1 MYVFNKKKVLFGT
14 GSYDNVLSGN
24 TVSVTGDK
32 GKAWGYTGN
41 AYPKLAPKLVTYI
54 PYSEGLDEVNKLKN
68 DPSKEK
74 EYLEKRRIL
83 EDEYIKSYYE
93 IRLKGLKEKLLLE
106 KKDNINLYKQLRNLT
121 NNINET
127 NNKIQKNKI
136 EGEYNLHKAENNIN
150 SDNSNLNLRNQSYN
164 NKIEEELKKQKE
176 LKKKISLVD
185 NEILQYQ
192 MMISQIENINEINN
206 QEIQQQNEDMIKFLQ
221 NI

>member
-1 MYVFNKKKVLFGT
+1 MKNK
-14 GSYDNVLSGN
+14 
-24 TVSVTGDK
+24 
-32 GKAWGYTGN
+32 
-41 AYPKLAPKLVTYI
+41 
-54 PYSEGLDEVNKLKN
+54 
-68 DPSKEK
+68 KEK
-74 EYLEKRRIL
+74 ELNRKELDYMISELTEKNK
-83 EDEYIKSYYE
+83 DYE

-106 KKDNINLYKQLRNLT
+106 KKENTNLYKQLRNLT

-127 NNKIQKNKI
+127 NNEIQKNKI
-136 EGEYNLHKAENNIN
+136 NGEYYLHKAENNIN

-192 MMISQIENINEINN
+192 MMINQIENINEINN

>member
-1 MYVFNKKKVLFGT
+1 MKKK
-14 GSYDNVLSGN
+14 
-24 TVSVTGDK
+24 
-32 GKAWGYTGN
+32 
-41 AYPKLAPKLVTYI
+41 
-54 PYSEGLDEVNKLKN
+54 
-68 DPSKEK
+68 KEK
-74 EYLEKRRIL
+74 ELNRKELDYMISELTEKNK
-83 EDEYIKSYYE
+83 DYE

-192 MMISQIENINEINN
+192 MMINQIENINEINN